1 MRPNPDYALDD
12 AYEVARLIDRHPFA
26 TLVSTPSSGVP
37 VASHYPILLDREA
50 DELTVISHVGRPDE
64 RIHELGM
71 HPVLLIVHGPQG
83 YVSPGWYDDS
93 PAVPTWNFVVVHL
106 WGTPELLDAEEN
118 LRMLG
123 ELVDR
128 FEGPRDRPRRM
139 LGSPGDAAYA
149 RRIHSGTVGYRLRV
163 ARFEGKRKLGQDKPP
178 EVARAVIARLETDP
192 LYANPALAAAMKE
205 IRP

>member
-12 AYEVARLIDRHPFA
+12 PAEIARLVERHPFA

-37 VASHYPILLDREA
+37 VASHYPILLDRDA
-50 DELTVISHVGRPDE
+50 DDLTVISHVGRPDE
-64 RIHELGM
+64 QIHELGR

-83 YVSPGWYDDS
+83 YVSSGWYDGS
-93 PAVPTWNFVVVHL
+93 PAVPTWNFVVAHL
-106 WGTPELLDAEEN
+106 RGTPEILGEEEN

-128 FEGPRDRPRRM
+128 FEQPRDRPRRM
-139 LGSPGDAAYA
+139 LGSPEDAAYA
-149 RRIHSGTVGYRLRV
+149 RRIHRGTVGYRLRV
-163 ARFEGKRKLGQDKPP
+163 ESFEGKRKLSQDKT
-178 EVARAVIARLETDP
+178 EVIARAVIDRLETDP

>member
-1 MRPNPDYALDD
+1 MRPNPDYALEDPH
-12 AYEVARLIDRHPFA
+12 EIARLIERHPFA
-26 TLVSTPSSGVP
+26 TLVSAPSSGTP

-50 DELTVISHVGRPDE
+50 EDLTVISHVGRPDE
-64 RIHELGM
+64 RIHELGR

-83 YVSPGWYDDS
+83 YISPGWYDDR
-93 PAVPTWNFVVVHL
+93 PAVPTWNFVVAHL
-106 WGTPELLDAEEN
+106 WGTPEILDEREN

-139 LGSPGDAAYA
+139 LGAPEDAAYA
-149 RRIHSGTVGYRLRV
+149 RRIHTGTVGYRLRV
-163 ARFEGKRKLGQDKPP
+163 TRVEAKRKLSQDKPAD
-178 EVARAVIARLETDP
+178 VVHTVIDRLETDP

-205 IRP
+205 IHS